1 MLSTVKYMNIPS
13 SKIKVIP
20 DSSWGWRGGMW
31 KQRRRSVFL
40 NAHRYI
46 QSSHFFNQVHL
57 LLFQELKNRSFE
69 KEVFQ
74 VTEEQ
79 LNYMNM
85 HSDKSLKIQMTLLG
99 LGRNENF
106 QNLLCMLCVLTLLQ
120 CSYTD
125 LIKNAYLL
133 RTLTYLIKL
142 NIKYLQKQN
151 DE

>member
-1 MLSTVKYMNIPS
+1 
-13 SKIKVIP
+13 
-20 DSSWGWRGGMW
+20 
-31 KQRRRSVFL
+31 
-40 NAHRYI
+40 
-46 QSSHFFNQVHL
+46 
-57 LLFQELKNRSFE
+57 
-69 KEVFQ
+69 
-74 VTEEQ
+74 
-79 LNYMNM
+79 M